1 MFLVFLILF
10 LLLYLRMINPTL
22 KPGIFKLFR
31 YIDTDFIATWRLMT
45 PTALFAEG
53 FLDLVTIYSTYD
65 LYDDKNKK

>member
-1 MFLVFLILF
+1 
-10 LLLYLRMINPTL
+10 MINPTL
-22 KPGIFKLFR
+22 KPGTFKLFR

-45 PTALFAEG
+45 PTALFEEG